1 MKKEQDIKIGQRIKH
16 IRSELGLNQKE
27 FANKIDATVS
37 ALSNWENGRNKPNDI
52 MLNNISKI
60 GNITVDELLHG
71 EGYTPE
77 RVEHMLINT
86 PDEIKKI
93 LHDKLMDVLY
103 NSSKYR
109 FGIGED
115 NYYYFHDLVDLYL
128 KYNPN
133 ENEDSLY
140 NKLATY
146 LVEDFLNLAKY
157 DQDKPT
163 QFYIFYPFY
172 NFIKGDV
179 MQLRRLFPELIEHF
193 ENFAMDDVRMLK
205 FILKRTVNRFKYD
218 FTTAAI
224 PNYRIDVEG
233 EHIEQNSNELLPDYV
248 HDLPDTLSYENYKIM
263 IAKLNNLQD
272 FIDTL

>member
-1 MKKEQDIKIGQRIKH
+1 MDKNLTTLGDRIRSLRKSKGLTMEEFGKLFDASKSIVSRWERNISEPNAKRLKH
-16 IRSELGLNQKE
+16 IAKLAG
-27 FANKIDATVS
+27 VS
-37 ALSNWENGRNKPNDI
+37 
-52 MLNNISKI
+52 
-60 GNITVDELLHG
+60 VDELLYG

-233 EHIEQNSNELLPDYV
+233 EHIEQNSNELLPDYA